1 MHQCNDNRDIDS
13 SQMNY
18 HDLTLACSDFHLQP
32 YSLMSENPVFS
43 TDDLVENQSPARKM
57 QLLRL
62 FLIGCIDSGK
72 VKGLQWLDKEKT
84 LFKIPS
90 KLAGQHDYDPQE
102 DAKIFMLWS
111 RNTGKY
117 KEGIME
123 PEPAVWK
130 TRLRTALN
138 KLPDIEEI
146 REKTQFDIPEPYR
159 VYKLHPK
166 NS

>member
-102 DAKIFMLWS
+102 DAKIFMVGPFASPNLRIS
-111 RNTGKY
+111 
-117 KEGIME
+117 KEQDMN
-123 PEPAVWK
+123 
-130 TRLRTALN
+130 LSLN
-138 KLPDIEEI
+138 MNEI
-146 REKTQFDIPEPYR
+146 VDYT
-159 VYKLHPK
+159 
-166 NS
+166 